1 MNQKSFIFIGRSGC
15 GKGTQAKLLSDYLK
29 KIDPSREILY
39 VQSGQEFREFIKGN
53 SETQKLSR
61 AIYDVGGLQPEFLAI
76 YMWANV
82 LVNKF
87 TKNEHVIMDG
97 MPRKFHEAGVLE
109 SIFDFYKLEKPVVIN
124 IDISKEQSID
134 RLMAR
139 GRVDDN
145 REDIAERLS
154 WYETDVVPAIAFY
167 ENNPKY
173 NFIKIDGNRSIEDV
187 HKDIIEKANLK

>member
-15 GKGTQAKLLSDYLK
+15 GKGTQAKLLYDYLK
-29 KIDPSREILY
+29 KNDPAREVLY
-39 VQSGQEFREFIKGN
+39 IQCGAEFREFIKGTT
-53 SETQKLSR
+53 ETQRLAR
-61 AIYDVGGLQPEFLAI
+61 EINEVGGLQPEFLAI

-97 MPRKFHEAGVLE
+97 MPRKAHEAGVLE
-109 SIFDFYKLEKPVVIN
+109 SIFDFYKLEKPIVIN
-124 IDISKEQSID
+124 IDISKEISID

-139 GRVDDN
+139 GRMDDN

-154 WYETDVVPAIAFY
+154 WYETDVVPAIGFY

-173 NFIKIDGNRSIEDV
+173 SFIKIDGNRSIQEV
-187 HKDIIEKANLK
+187 HEDIIKQIKL

>member
-53 SETQKLSR
+53 SETQKLSK